1 MASCY
6 TEPPTLSA
14 WKPDEDEEEPKYP
27 QRSSSDE
34 SEESEPEPPLASVGR
49 RRVSFA
55 DAFGLDLVSV
65 KEFDNRLERA
75 EGREGDEFYLSCI
88 FSVPASD
95 EELALRLHQNKLELE
110 SIELLPGS
118 TTIRGTVRVL
128 NLSYHK
134 VVYVRTTLDGWQSHF
149 DQLAEYVPGSSDGE
163 TDRFSF
169 QLTLMPPFPP
179 DGVRVEFCLCYE
191 SSTGIF
197 WANNGAMNYVLFC
210 HQRGGRALKEKEGGK
225 ERDFE
230 ENNQK
235 GKKSCLKA
243 IKKGSCAESKP
254 IDMSSELS
262 EQETSRSVENKK
274 EKTQHKAESLSGD
287 TLEESCKTL
296 AERRSRRRAARLAY
310 LQDFFCHRETHVR
323 LIQPPHIKHTSVLDT
338 SSTLQVCSRNEQ
350 HETRSSILPD
360 HQIPLL
366 PLDWSRNITSGTRLD
381 VPEKEHTEDV
391 SIEVS
396 NDAWVAFLNGTDSL
410 ENHNNALDQTCLLC
424 SAGSNASQPSNTEY
438 DVSNIGDNILSVRN
452 SQECALTIR
461 DGSHHESEPAKLSP
475 SLDPSQISEA
485 QIISESHTD
494 QESESIRIEWR
505 PGVIEAPHD
514 RHTLSERSFSKDEP
528 MLLTKQE
535 ETADAEDATEPPKSK
550 TKPGVLLEQC
560 AKSTEFLDMNVK
572 GDTDRVVEDTLTL
585 TRIRNQPFIESRE
598 SLERQHIDESIEAKK
613 KKEHIPEENENA
625 SQMKRISWS
634 EYEEA
639 LVVLE
644 SRLQEDDEEP
654 SQLKD
659 GNTEIWISSRTS
671 AVCDEGEPHKQT
683 ECLDSGEEKGVC
695 YELVKNRFSDSSE
708 RQRKESS
715 SVENIADKECENGLK
730 TVGQSIYGRS
740 SEGDDYIDKEK
751 DKELHKLQSSSESH
765 PLSPMLCITSHTSGP
780 SGHFTCTESLSES
793 ELLFP
798 APHKVFEREETLR
811 YRVAQDLQDT
821 GVRTEFPS
829 SFPRIAAPSVSK
841 LTSWLLIC
849 WAKLSNL
856 SFITGAIV
864 CAILFVIF
872 VNVCLHDLPVCLVIY
887 LLSVCWWCRQGMKK
901 DVTTADSVD

>member
-1 MASCY
+1 MA
-6 TEPPTLSA
+6 
-14 WKPDEDEEEPKYP
+14 
-27 QRSSSDE
+27 
-34 SEESEPEPPLASVGR
+34 
-49 RRVSFA
+49 
-55 DAFGLDLVSV
+55 
-65 KEFDNRLERA
+65 
-75 EGREGDEFYLSCI
+75 
-88 FSVPASD
+88 
-95 EELALRLHQNKLELE
+95 H
-110 SIELLPGS
+110 
-118 TTIRGTVRVL
+118 
-128 NLSYHK
+128 
-134 VVYVRTTLDGWQSHF
+134 
-149 DQLAEYVPGSSDGE
+149 
-163 TDRFSF
+163 
-169 QLTLMPPFPP
+169 
-179 DGVRVEFCLCYE
+179 
-191 SSTGIF
+191 
-197 WANNGAMNYVLFC
+197 
-210 HQRGGRALKEKEGGK
+210 
-225 ERDFE
+225 
-230 ENNQK
+230 
-235 GKKSCLKA
+235 
-243 IKKGSCAESKP
+243 
-254 IDMSSELS
+254 
-262 EQETSRSVENKK
+262 
-274 EKTQHKAESLSGD
+274 
-287 TLEESCKTL
+287 
-296 AERRSRRRAARLAY
+296 
-310 LQDFFCHRETHVR
+310 LQDFFSYRETDVQ
-323 LIQPPHIKHTSVLDT
+323 LVQPPHTEHTSVLDT

-350 HETRSSILPD
+350 HENRSSILPD

-366 PLDWSRNITSGTRLD
+366 PLDWNRNITSGTRLD

-410 ENHNNALDQTCLLC
+410 ENHNNALDQKCLLC

-461 DGSHHESEPAKLSP
+461 NGSHHESEPAK
-475 SLDPSQISEA
+475 
-485 QIISESHTD
+485 QIIFESHTD
-494 QESESIRIEWR
+494 QESESIQVEWR
-505 PGVIEAPHD
+505 PGVIEVPHD
-514 RHTLSERSFSKDEP
+514 RHTLSEKSFSKDEP

-550 TKPGVLLEQC
+550 TIPGVLLEQC
-560 AKSTEFLDMNVK
+560 ASSTEFLDMNVK
-572 GDTDRVVEDTLTL
+572 GDTNRVVEDTNEETL

-613 KKEHIPEENENA
+613 KIEHIPKENENA

-634 EYEEA
+634 EYSEEE

-654 SQLKD
+654 SHLKD
-659 GNTEIWISSRTS
+659 GNTEIWSSSRTS
-671 AVCDEGEPHKQT
+671 VVCDEGEPHKQT

-715 SVENIADKECENGLK
+715 SVENIAYKECENGLK
-730 TVGQSIYGRS
+730 SVGQSIYGRS
-740 SEGDDYIDKEK
+740 SEGDDYIDKEQ
-751 DKELHKLQSSSESH
+751 HKLQSSPESH
-765 PLSPMLCITSHTSGP
+765 PLSPKLCITSHTSSP

-793 ELLFP
+793 DLLFP

-821 GVRTEFPS
+821 VAGTEFPS
-829 SFPRIAAPSVSK
+829 TFPGIASPSVSK
-841 LTSWLLIC
+841 FTSWLLIC

-864 CAILFVIF
+864 CAILFAIF